1 VRALGLVPLVLL
13 GAGVALIADAVVAGG
28 ATVAIVVIVPVLSG
42 SSAEFLLGVA
52 LLVGAFFSLPF
63 VLSTEPPEA
72 PALPSTAPPPPSV
85 TSGGPTAG
93 GLVLLGP
100 VPIFFGSWRNVS
112 ARTRLW
118 IALVGA
124 VVLALF
130 LVGAFFA
137 FR

>member
-1 VRALGLVPLVLL
+1 VRTLGLVPFVLL
-13 GAGVALIADAVVAGG
+13 GAGVALIADAVIAGG

-42 SSAEFLLGVA
+42 SSAEFLLGVV

-63 VLSTEPPEA
+63 VLATERPEA
-72 PALPSTAPPPPSV
+72 SSMPTSAPTPESAPP
-85 TSGGPTAG
+85 GGSTGG
-93 GLVLLGP
+93 GLVLVGP

-118 IALVGA
+118 VALVGA